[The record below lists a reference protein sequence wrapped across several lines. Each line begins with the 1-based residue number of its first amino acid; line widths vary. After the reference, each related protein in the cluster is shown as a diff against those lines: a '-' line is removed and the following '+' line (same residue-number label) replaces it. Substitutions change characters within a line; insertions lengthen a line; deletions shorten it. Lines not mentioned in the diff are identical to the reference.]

1 MFYTT
6 EVALLEQSL
15 RTCLKLKE
23 LRSSRLLA
31 FSVRILQMPA
41 RLQMA
46 SIICFFITGKRNLE
60 PGAFIKRIKSYLMG
74 QL

>member
-1 MFYTT
+1 M
-6 EVALLEQSL
+6 LEQSFDNL
-15 RTCLKLKE
+15 FETKE

-31 FSVRILQMPA
+31 FSVRTLQILA

-60 PGAFIKRIKSYLMG
+60 RGAFIKRTKNYLMG
-74 QL
+74 LL